1 MKKWNYI
8 FLIISILFY
17 FLIMI
22 FPIHS
27 GTLLVL
33 SFCIGLI
40 YFYIVWNL
48 YPNYQLP
55 LYLLFLF
62 RYLLNEELGEVTFLL
77 IILLLFYT
85 VLINIFER
93 LKLPR
98 NYFLMKASVLEL
110 LAFITILISTI
121 LPFSF
126 YYIAIIFFIFFM
138 GNRMLYSFLTWS
150 SFYKLSKEKIIV
162 NNEVSFKNL
171 YKTKNIIFNKTG
183 TLTLGE
189 FTVSEV
195 ETNKE
200 KLFWKYLSYAEA
212 TRDNRIATYIRTLE
226 NYQKVDLKKRTDYHE
241 FRHGI
246 IYQYLTKRILVG
258 NKDFL
263 MEFGIDI
270 LEEELVGTYIYVAE
284 NNKILG
290 HITLSDK
297 VNLNIKKIISEFKDL
312 GINHFTVFSNDQ
324 DKLTTTVSRSLGIRD
339 SYGNLT
345 SKKGDFWLYY
355 QKQIHG
361 NETIYIHDDD
371 TNYDVKVKINLSNV
385 NSNND
390 KDDIIILEHNLKSCI
405 YLLKLSKVLH
415 QYQAFWIVIISLG
428 QFLLAIL
435 SLLFFNKIWMIALF
449 SLIWMLIWISF
460 STLKIVKSWEE

>member
-8 FLIISILFY
+8 FLILSILCY
-17 FLIMI
+17 FLIII

-40 YFYIVWNL
+40 YFYLLWNR

-62 RYLLNEELGEVTFLL
+62 RYMLNEELGEVTFLL

-85 VLINIFER
+85 ILINIFEHF
-93 LKLPR
+93 KVPK
-98 NYFLMKASVLEL
+98 NYFLMKVSVWEL
-110 LAFITILISTI
+110 LAFITILISAI
-121 LPFSF
+121 LPISF

-138 GNRMLYSFLTWS
+138 ENRMLSSFLTWS

-162 NNEVSFKNL
+162 NNEASFKNL

-189 FTVSEV
+189 FLVSEV

-212 TRDNRIATYIRTLE
+212 TKENRIASYIRTLE
-226 NYQKVDLKKRTDYHE
+226 NYQKVDLKKRTNYHE
-241 FRHGI
+241 FKNGI
-246 IYQYLTKRILVG
+246 RYQYLTKKILVG
-258 NKDFL
+258 NKEFL
-263 MEFGIDI
+263 REFGINV

-284 NNKILG
+284 NNKIIG

-297 VNLNIKKIISEFKDL
+297 VNLNTKKIISEFKDL
-312 GINHFTVFSNDQ
+312 GISHFTVFSNDQ

-339 SYGNLT
+339 SYGDLT
-345 SKKGDFWLYY
+345 VKKGDFWLYY

-361 NETIYIHDDD
+361 TETIFIHDDD
-371 TNYDVKVKINLSNV
+371 TSYDVKVKINLSNV
-385 NSNND
+385 NRNND
-390 KDDIIILEHNLKSCI
+390 KDDIIILEHNLKSCVR
-405 YLLKLSKVLH
+405 LLKLSKALH
-415 QYQAFWIVIISLG
+415 QYQLFWIAIISLG
-428 QFLLAIL
+428 QGLLSL
-435 SLLFFNKIWMIALF
+435 FSLLFFHKIWMIALF